1 MCSARKAL
9 IIWALIMLGI
19 IVVAMFGSNIPQ
31 PTAPVQIRHG
41 YHFPRKPYINYVRGR
56 GYAINRTRYG

>member
-19 IVVAMFGSNIPQ
+19 IVVAMLGSNIPE
-31 PTAPVQIRHG
+31 PPAPVQVHR